1 MSEDDADYL
10 QEHLPQHLEDILNQT
25 RRITTIIQSLSSY
38 SRSGNYLT
46 PPRKPVNVKQCIDEA
61 IHLVTLSH
69 KAKHQSFANECEMQH
84 HLSGDH
90 QQMVQVF
97 VNLLNNACDASENN
111 KTICIQSFDKGEDI
125 IIKVIDQG
133 KGVSEANKKRL
144 FEPFFSTKEAGEGIG
159 LGLSI
164 VYNIIRDHGGDIKIS
179 DNVQRGYKKGSIFLL
194 TLPRC
199 INETSADKEYKNGNR
214 IYE

>member
-1 MSEDDADYL
+1 MQA
-10 QEHLPQHLEDILNQT
+10 HLTQHLEDILNQT

-46 PPRKPVNVKQCIDEA
+46 PPRRPVNVKQCIDEA

-69 KAKHQSFANECEMQH
+69 KAKHQSFANECEAQH
-84 HLSGDH
+84 SVSGDH
-90 QQMVQVF
+90 QQLVQVF

-111 KTICIQSFDKGEDI
+111 KTICMQSLEDGENI

-133 KGVSEANKKRL
+133 KGISEANKKRL

-164 VYNIIRDHGGDIKIS
+164 VYNIIRDHSGDIKII
-179 DNVQRGYKKGSIFLL
+179 DNIQHGFKKGSIFLM

-199 INETSADKEYKNGNR
+199 
-214 IYE
+214 